1 MLIPK
6 ISRPIQR
13 LYFSELCMFVKKS
26 DSVYESDNLSI
37 HKMRAKRRSL
47 EKSVDNRA
55 FEYITTE
62 DNGMVITLE
71 FPRGLQDDSI
81 ISEVK
86 NILAGM
92 LNEYFEN
99 VS

>member
-1 MLIPK
+1 MCAKQL
-6 ISRPIQR
+6 
-13 LYFSELCMFVKKS
+13 

-47 EKSVDNRA
+47 EKSVDNQA
-55 FEYITTE
+55 YEYITTE
-62 DNGMVITLE
+62 DNGMEI
-71 FPRGLQDDSI
+71 PRGLQDDSI
-81 ISEVK
+81 VSEVK

-92 LNEYFEN
+92 FHDYLEK

>member
-1 MLIPK
+1 MCAKQL
-6 ISRPIQR
+6 
-13 LYFSELCMFVKKS
+13 

-47 EKSVDNRA
+47 DNQA
-55 FEYITTE
+55 YEYITTE
-62 DNGMVITLE
+62 DNGMEITLE

-81 ISEVK
+81 VSEVK

-92 LNEYFEN
+92 FHDYLEKI
-99 VS
+99 S

>member
-1 MLIPK
+1 MGA
-6 ISRPIQR
+6 R
-13 LYFSELCMFVKKS
+13 YGEVLCMCAKQL

-47 EKSVDNRA
+47 EKSVDNQA
-55 FEYITTE
+55 YEYITTE
-62 DNGMVITLE
+62 DNGMEITLE

-81 ISEVK
+81 VSEVK

-92 LNEYFEN
+92 FHDYLEK

>member
-1 MLIPK
+1 M
-6 ISRPIQR
+6 R
-13 LYFSELCMFVKKS
+13 VKQL

-47 EKSVDNRA
+47 EKSVDNQA

-62 DNGMVITLE
+62 DDGMKITLE
-71 FPRGLQDDSI
+71 FPHGLQDDSI
-81 ISEVK
+81 ITEVK
-86 NILAGM
+86 SILAGM
-92 LNEYFEN
+92 LNEYLEK

>member
-6 ISRPIQR
+6 ISRLIQH
-13 LYFSELCMFVKKS
+13 L
-26 DSVYESDNLSI
+26 YESDNLCI
-37 HKMRAKRRSL
+37 HKMRTKRRSL
-47 EKSVDNRA
+47 EKFVDNQA
-55 FEYITTE
+55 FKYITTE
-62 DNGMVITLE
+62 DNGMEITLE
-71 FPRGLQDDSI
+71 FPRDLQDDSI

-92 LNEYFEN
+92 LNEYFEK